1 MPKQKITKEMVVD
14 TAFDIARK
22 DGMDRVLIKKIAG
35 KLGCSVQPIYS
46 YCQNIESLKAE
57 VEARAMKFVWGFI
70 EEQIDPEDLF
80 ASTGRAYVRLAKEEP
95 NLFRIFIL
103 HRRQG
108 ISSLE
113 EFYTKETDPGMAE
126 FLSDRLHIDVERAR
140 SLHLHMLIYTVGIG
154 TIFCT
159 TASGISLGEVVKQQE
174 SAAKIFLDTAL
185 RDASYRERSE
195 WI

>member
-1 MPKQKITKEMVVD
+1 M
-14 TAFDIARK
+14 
-22 DGMDRVLIKKIAG
+22 
-35 KLGCSVQPIYS
+35 
-46 YCQNIESLKAE
+46 
-57 VEARAMKFVWGFI
+57 
-70 EEQIDPEDLF
+70 
-80 ASTGRAYVRLAKEEP
+80 
-95 NLFRIFIL
+95 
-103 HRRQG
+103 
-108 ISSLE
+108 E

-159 TASGISLGEVVKQQE
+159 TAPGISLGEVVKQQE
-174 SAAKIFLDTAL
+174 SATKIFLDTAL

>member
-113 EFYTKETDPGMAE
+113 EFYTKETAP
-126 FLSDRLHIDVERAR
+126 
-140 SLHLHMLIYTVGIG
+140 
-154 TIFCT
+154 
-159 TASGISLGEVVKQQE
+159 GISLGEVVKQQE

>member
-57 VEARAMKFVWGFI
+57 VEARAMQFVWGFI

-108 ISSLE
+108 ISSL
-113 EFYTKETDPGMAE
+113 
-126 FLSDRLHIDVERAR
+126 
-140 SLHLHMLIYTVGIG
+140 
-154 TIFCT
+154 
-159 TASGISLGEVVKQQE
+159 
-174 SAAKIFLDTAL
+174 
-185 RDASYRERSE
+185 
-195 WI
+195 